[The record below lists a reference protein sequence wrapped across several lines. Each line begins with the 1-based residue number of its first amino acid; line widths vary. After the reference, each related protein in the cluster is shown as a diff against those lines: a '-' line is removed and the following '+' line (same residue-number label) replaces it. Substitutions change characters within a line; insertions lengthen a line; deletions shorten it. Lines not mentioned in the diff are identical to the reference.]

1 MIFLVLYSVCSL
13 KKVTLWGGDHQNALK
28 SAIQKTTSSTMMTN
42 HIRFNDCL
50 WRKKR
55 IASPFKVLP
64 LTPSPALIRLCVSL
78 CLLQSLCTVDPHSSV
93 CIYSFF
99 FLVLFFCSPSALSRT
114 FLPPP
119 AFTFFSFSHS
129 PTHRGYWGIGRQ
141 PEGRICW
148 RWLALLACQWGVK
161 RLPRRCN
168 SSLRADPRAC
178 FCVSSRTHKHTHTH
192 THTHTVWYNVL

>member
-13 KKVTLWGGDHQNALK
+13 KKVTLLGGDHQNALK

-119 AFTFFSFSHS
+119 RLHFLFFLSLSNS
-129 PTHRGYWGIGRQ
+129 SRILRNRPAAWG
-141 PEGRICW
+141 
-148 RWLALLACQWGVK
+148 ADLLAVIGSP
-161 RLPRRCN
+161 RLPMRCEA
-168 SSLRADPRAC
+168 SATPL
-178 FCVSSRTHKHTHTH
+178 
-192 THTHTVWYNVL
+192 